1 MVRVRAGLIIAV
13 LQFVAGAGGN
23 ADRVRSA
30 AGFRTGDLL
39 DPERMVDMERLAA
52 TLSHAAAEL
61 DDPTFGLQ
69 LGANFDL
76 CDGHPSLP
84 RMGPTVG
91 LGARTLQRRLAVRD
105 LVFRTVVE
113 QVRRRVASQYL
124 AQSDSC
130 LTEIA
135 FLLGYSQLSAFS
147 ASCAGIEED
156 LLRKLEDDLAALVVH
171 DVVDVDQG
179 LA

>member
-1 MVRVRAGLIIAV
+1 MPRTS
-13 LQFVAGAGGN
+13 F
-23 ADRVRSA
+23 RSS
-30 AGFRTGDLL
+30 
-39 DPERMVDMERLAA
+39 VRLAA
-52 TLSHAAAEL
+52 TVSHAADEL
-61 DDPTFGLQ
+61 DDPTFGVQ

-91 LGARTLQRRLAVRD
+91 LGARTLQRSLAARD

-113 QVRRRVASQYL
+113 QVRRRVAAQYL

-135 FLLGYSQLSAFS
+135 CLLGYSQVSAFS
-147 ASCAGIEED
+147 ASCAGIEDD
-156 LLRKLEDDLAALVVH
+156 LLGELEDDLAALVVH